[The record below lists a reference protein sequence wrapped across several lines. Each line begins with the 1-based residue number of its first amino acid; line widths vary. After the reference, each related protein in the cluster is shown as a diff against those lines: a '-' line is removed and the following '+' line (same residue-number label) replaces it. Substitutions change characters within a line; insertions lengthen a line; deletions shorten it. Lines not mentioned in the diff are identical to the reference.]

1 MPICAITK
9 QELALEDAV
18 SYETVRPS
26 LAKFIARQHPEFAPG
41 TWISRES
48 LNEFRAEYVED
59 ALEEELGEITEM
71 EREVIDSLKENEI
84 ISEPPDDEEEED
96 ARRTFGER
104 VSDSIADFGGSWK
117 FIISFTVLIVIWI
130 GANTLLWAN
139 GNGPDPYPF
148 ILLNLLLSCIAA
160 LQAPVIMMSQ
170 QRQESRD
177 REHAEQDYRVNLKSE
192 LEIRHLHEKMDHLM
206 QHHIQKLMEI
216 QQIQGELLRDL
227 SNRLPATTSPAPGH
241 STAPHS
247 QV

>member
-1 MPICAITK
+1 MPICVITQ
-9 QELALEDAV
+9 QELAPEDAV
-18 SYETVRPS
+18 SYHTVRPS
-26 LAKFIARQHPEFAPG
+26 LAKFITRQHPEFTPE
-41 TWISRES
+41 TWIHRGV

-59 ALEEELGEITEM
+59 ALEEELGEITEI
-71 EREVIDSLKENEI
+71 EREVIDSLKEHDI

-104 VSDSIADFGGSWK
+104 ISDGIADFGGSWK
-117 FIISFTVLIVIWI
+117 FILSFCFFIVLWI
-130 GANTLLWAN
+130 GANTFLWAT
-139 GNGPDPYPF
+139 GAGPDPYPF

-206 QHHIQKLMEI
+206 QHHILRLMEI
-216 QQIQGELLRDL
+216 QQVQGELLRDL
-227 SNRLPATTSPAPGH
+227 ADRLPPKP
-241 STAPHS
+241 
-247 QV
+247 Q